1 MSSTAADVALSSAS
15 SSAASS
21 RMSRAPPSR
30 QILALSS
37 GGMEFSSPPSC
48 RPRRGPSGRTL
59 PLPCGSSPPSRPR
72 WPAAG
77 CRRPRP
83 NGSRPP
89 RPLRNSARASLPFP
103 HTQGTVRPETAL
115 CPRRDRSR
123 SCPAEGGL
131 KEAGKLRPPLWRN
144 RYRNRRHPEGP
155 YAGSVQFPSRR
166 PWSGPA
172 GRGFC
177 ERCPACF
184 PSSPSKT
191 LRSIEPI
198 H

>member
-30 QILALSS
+30 HILSLSS

-103 HTQGTVRPETAL
+103 HTRGTVRPETAL

-131 KEAGKLRPPLWRN
+131 KEAGKPRPPLWRN
-144 RYRNRRHPEGP
+144 RYRNRRHPAGP
-155 YAGSVQFPSRR
+155 LPVQSHSPVDDHGQACRPRFLRTLPRLLSVQSLENA
-166 PWSGPA
+166 S
-172 GRGFC
+172 
-177 ERCPACF
+177 
-184 PSSPSKT
+184 
-191 LRSIEPI
+191 L